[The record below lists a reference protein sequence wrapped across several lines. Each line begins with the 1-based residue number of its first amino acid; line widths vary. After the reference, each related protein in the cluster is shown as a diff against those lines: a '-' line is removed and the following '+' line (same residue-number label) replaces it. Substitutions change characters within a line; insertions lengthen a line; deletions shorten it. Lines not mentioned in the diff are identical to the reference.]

1 MKLKAGTLAHDGCP
15 NKVTPTSQLSQDL
28 LEARIFFLRVPT
40 EDLFHMKPVN
50 DNEKEVEDEGRRRR
64 KMEKRGFFP

>member
-1 MKLKAGTLAHDGCP
+1 MPKLSDTHQSTQSRSAGSED
-15 NKVTPTSQLSQDL
+15 
-28 LEARIFFLRVPT
+28 FFLRVPT